1 MDKKNYIEIID
12 NKVETLY
19 PEFIKIRRH
28 LHENPELSEKE
39 YNTKKYI
46 LKILDKFKIDIDD
59 RVKGTGICAVIK
71 GKLPGKTIAFRADMD
86 ALKISEE
93 TGLPFSSKNKNVM
106 HACGHDSHMTI
117 LLGTIMIINEFKDKM
132 KGNVKFIFQPAEES
146 TGGAKE
152 MIKDGVLDNPKVD
165 LILAGHIWPELETG
179 TIGIKEGPIMSSPDI
194 FKIKITGKGG
204 HAGKPDKVID
214 PILIGSEI
222 ITTIENK
229 ILRPSNPFEP
239 IVITSCSIH
248 SGNSY
253 NVVPDT
259 CIIKGTVR
267 TFHENN
273 RLYVEK
279 KMGTLINSIAS
290 LSGARATFKYERR
303 FPPTINNPDVINF
316 LNKSSSEI
324 IGPSNVIDIKY
335 PSMSS
340 EDFSYFLNEVPGAYI
355 FIGTRNE
362 KEGLIY
368 DLHNPKFTIDEN
380 ALKVGIKVFT
390 KAAFDF
396 LL

>member
-1 MDKKNYIEIID
+1 MNKKNYMEIIND
-12 NKVETLY
+12 KVENLY
-19 PEFIKIRRH
+19 PEFIEIRRY
-28 LHENPELSEKE
+28 LHENPELSKKE
-39 YNTKKYI
+39 YNTQKYI
-46 LKILDKFKIDIDD
+46 LKILDKFKVDIDD
-59 RVKGTGICAVIK
+59 RVRGTGICAVIK
-71 GKLPGKTIAFRADMD
+71 GQLPGKTIAFRADMD

-93 TGLPFSSKNKNVM
+93 TGLSFSSKNKNVM

-117 LLGTIMIINEFKDKM
+117 LLGTIMVLNEFKDKL

-152 MIKDGVLDNPKVD
+152 MIEDGVLNSPRVD

-179 TIGIKEGPIMSSPDI
+179 TIGIKKGPIMSSPDI
-194 FKIKITGKGG
+194 FEIKITGKGG

-222 ITTIENK
+222 ITAIENK

-239 IVITSCSIH
+239 IVITSCSIN

-253 NVVPDT
+253 NIVPDT
-259 CIIKGTVR
+259 CTIKGTVR
-267 TFHENN
+267 TFHEKN

-279 KMGTLINSIAS
+279 KMRNLINSIAN
-290 LSGARATFKYERR
+290 LSGAKANFKYERR
-303 FPPTINNPDVINF
+303 FPPTINNPDVIDF
-316 LNKSSSEI
+316 VNKSSSEI
-324 IGPSNVIDIKY
+324 IGSSNVIDIKY

-362 KEGLIY
+362 KENLIY

-380 ALKVGIKVFT
+380 SLKIGVKVFT
-390 KAAFDF
+390 KAAIDF